1 MDFLNLDCPTNILF
15 GAQTFQQLGDAVAD
29 WGCQRAMI
37 VSDPGI
43 VALGYPDTASHLL
56 NTQGIETTVYT
67 GIHENPS
74 SEDVVTGVQAA
85 LQFQPDLLI
94 GLGGG
99 SSMDCAK
106 GMNFVYTNGGAIQDY
121 WGIGK
126 ATKEMLPMVAIPTTA
141 GTGSETQS
149 FALIS
154 DAETHVKMACG
165 DKKATCRL
173 AILDPIL
180 TVTQPARLTALTG
193 IDAIAHAI
201 ETMVTTKRNEK
212 SLEYSQRA
220 WKLLAKNF
228 PLVLQDPE
236 NLDARGGMQL
246 GACLAG
252 IAIENSMLGAT
263 HALANPLTAH
273 YGIVHGQAIATMLP
287 HVIRFNA
294 ESMEQDYSQLASLAA
309 ENAPSISNHDSEQLA
324 GFISDLVQQA
334 GLALDLSSQGVEVD
348 KLEQLAADADK
359 QWTKQFNPRTVESE
373 DLLTLYQQAF

>member
-1 MDFLNLDCPTNILF
+1 MDFLDLDCPTKILF
-15 GAQTFQQLGDAVAD
+15 GAHAFEQLGKTIGD
-29 WGCQRAMI
+29 WGCHRAMI

-43 VALGYPDTASHLL
+43 VALGYPEKAIELL
-56 NTQGIETTVYT
+56 KAQGIDALLYT
-67 GIHENPS
+67 GVHENPS
-74 SEDVVTGVQAA
+74 SDDVIRGVEAA
-85 LQFQPDLLI
+85 KQWQPDLLI

-126 ATKEMLPMVAIPTTA
+126 AKKPMLPMVAIPTTA

-154 DAETHVKMACG
+154 DAETHIKMACG
-165 DKKATCRL
+165 DQKATCRL

-180 TVTQPARLTALTG
+180 TVTQPNRLTALTG
-193 IDAIAHAI
+193 IDAIAHAV

-212 SLEYSQRA
+212 SLDFSQRA
-220 WKLLAKNF
+220 WQLLAKNF
-228 PLVLQDPE
+228 PLVLENPE
-236 NLDARGGMQL
+236 DIEARGGMQM

-252 IAIENSMLGAT
+252 IAIETSMLGAT

-294 ESMEQDYSQLASLAA
+294 LTMENDYSTLAKLISADNNSLDPANSEHLAS
-309 ENAPSISNHDSEQLA
+309 
-324 GFISDLVQQA
+324 FISDLVEQA
-334 GLALDLSSQGVEVD
+334 GLAGDLRTLGVELDRLVA
-348 KLEQLAADADK
+348 LAEDAAK
-359 QWTKQFNPRTVESE
+359 QWTKQFNPRTVETE
-373 DLLTLYQQAF
+373 DLLLLYQQAF